1 MATLLLPDG
10 LRHLISDL
18 LKMHCDTIKIMVLLL
33 RKLRVRSRI
42 ERTTPTSSAC
52 FNSSTLPGRT
62 PPFAPRSASPTSSF
76 VMLAASLQAKHATQ
90 RISLDRVTAKRRV
103 RMCSE
108 TAGPFERSPLHLAS
122 TKAGCSPLGA
132 FRGSARP
139 PPPPGSTL
147 QHAMKARRRGVL
159 LRKAGSVPPGAYP
172 GARVPRKKAVLGYR
186 APGAR

>member
-122 TKAGCSPLGA
+122 TKAGSPLGA
-132 FRGSARP
+132 FRAPSAAPR
-139 PPPPGSTL
+139 
-147 QHAMKARRRGVL
+147 QHATARNEGEEE
-159 LRKAGSVPPGAYP
+159 GGAS
-172 GARVPRKKAVLGYR
+172 
-186 APGAR
+186 